1 MKKVIVSHIYNEE
14 YLLPWWLNHHKKYF
28 DHGIIIDYT
37 STDKSIEIIKQICP
51 TWDIVQ
57 SRNSDFIAYDVD
69 REVQEYLS
77 NYDDNV
83 WKIALNVTEFL
94 IGDYNLLN
102 NSKGTLFVPCLYFI
116 DQQEFRKENIP
127 YSSNLWDIIK
137 TGLDVPFT
145 FDFRG
150 SRVLHTNQIT
160 YPLGRH
166 FKRLIN
172 NDNFIIFNYGFAPM
186 TEEFYQRKLQIQ
198 NRIPQSERL
207 ACNGGAHTDAQNPNG
222 LTRERFIEMY
232 REYLPIENPNFPR
245 LMQRCTDLTNI
256 MNKFLWMLPK

>member
-1 MKKVIVSHIYNEE
+1 MKKVIVSHIYNEQ

-28 DHGIIIDYT
+28 DHGIIIDYA
-37 STDKSIEIIKQICP
+37 STDQSVEIIKKICP
-51 TWDIVQ
+51 NWDVVQ
-57 SRNSDFIAYDVD
+57 SKNLNFIAYAVD
-69 REVQEYLS
+69 QEVQEYLS
-77 NYDDNV
+77 NYGDDV

-102 NSKGTLFVPCLYFI
+102 SAQGTLLVPCLYFI
-116 DQQEFRKENIP
+116 DEQEYRTKEIP
-127 YSSNLWDIIK
+127 YSVNLWDVLK

-150 SRVLHTNQIT
+150 SRALHTNKLS

-172 NDNFIIFNYGFAPM
+172 TDRFIIFNYGFAPM
-186 TEEFYQRKLQIQ
+186 TEQFYDRKLQIQ
-198 NRIPQSERL
+198 TRIPQSERL

-222 LTRERFIEMY
+222 LTKERLIEMY
-232 REYLPIENPNFPR
+232 REYTPVVNPYPENLR
-245 LMQRCTDLTNI
+245 QRFSDLSLE
-256 MNKFLWMLPK
+256 MDKFLRYLP